1 MKPACS
7 LIEHCFAPELP
18 CHMGCDEYA
27 KCQYWKARG
36 GADGSSPDAAVESD
50 SQVHG
55 HQPFWT
61 GRVMGLVDALP
72 VAARNPTM
80 LVGIIGAHDA
90 GKTSFLLGLYCLVAG
105 GKTLGGFRFAGSY
118 SLLAWELLAS
128 YARYS
133 ASHPASFPPHTPD
146 STDRIPG
153 LFHLAVRGPTGHLH
167 DSLFAHAPG
176 EWFTN
181 WSVKADDPRAA
192 GARWVADHADGFLL
206 FADSFSLSGADR
218 GTAAGNLIQLMQR
231 VSVGLGPRPL
241 GFLWAKSDVTI
252 KDEIR
257 SRVDSVRR
265 RLHSRSFVRSVSVRD
280 PAKHSVIL
288 DSVEHLVKLML
299 AGNAHSQIPA
309 PSPGFPND
317 GFLSLRGSS

>member
-1 MKPACS
+1 MKAACA
-7 LIEHCFAPELP
+7 LTEYCFAPELP
-18 CHMGCDEYA
+18 CHMGCDDHT
-27 KCQYWKARG
+27 KCQYWKAG
-36 GADGSSPDAAVESD
+36 SGADGPPPDASAEST
-50 SQVHG
+50 SQMHG

-72 VAARNPTM
+72 VVARNPAM
-80 LVGIIGAHDA
+80 LVGILGAHDA
-90 GKTSFLLGLYCLVAG
+90 GKTSFLLGLYCLIVG

-118 SLLAWELLAS
+118 SLLAWEQLAS

-146 STDRIPG
+146 STERVPG
-153 LFHLAVRGPTGHLH
+153 LLHLALRGPTGRLH
-167 DSLFAHAPG
+167 DILFADAPG

-181 WSVKADDPRAA
+181 WSVKADHPRAA

-206 FADSFSLSGADR
+206 FGDSASLSGPER

-231 VSVGLGPRPL
+231 VSGVLGSRPL

-257 SRVDSVRR
+257 SRVDSVRQ
-265 RLHSRSFVRSVSVRD
+265 LVHSSSFVRSVSVRD
-280 PAKHSVIL
+280 PVKHSAIL
-288 DSVEHLVKLML
+288 DSVEHLVKLIL
-299 AGNAHSQIPA
+299 VGNASSQIPV
-309 PSPGFPND
+309 PSPIFPQD
-317 GFLSLRGSS
+317 GFFSLRGSA